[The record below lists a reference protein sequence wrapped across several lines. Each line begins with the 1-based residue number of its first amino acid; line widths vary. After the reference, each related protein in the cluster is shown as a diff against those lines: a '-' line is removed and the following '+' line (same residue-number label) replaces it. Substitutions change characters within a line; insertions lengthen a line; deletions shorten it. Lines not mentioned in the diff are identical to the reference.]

1 MVMAMEERY
10 TPSAKQVLVLA
21 QQQANYFKHQ
31 AIGTE
36 HLLLALTMEK
46 NGVAA
51 KVLQSFVVTEVD
63 VREEIEHIVGYGN
76 LQRRGADTY
85 LPYSPR
91 TRYVLERAR
100 EHAKLFNVEK
110 VGTEHILLAL
120 LEDDKT
126 ISSRILAALNIDLRK
141 VKNIT
146 YRTMG
151 VDATTANR
159 ARKKLALSEKKQD
172 NGTPTLDEL
181 ARDLTEMV
189 RKDQI
194 DPVVGRDNEIKR
206 VVQILS
212 RRTKNNPVLLGE
224 PGVGKTA
231 VAEGFS
237 QKIVNGEVPDNLKNK
252 RVMMLD
258 MGSLVAGTK
267 YRGEFEDRLKKIIEE
282 IREDGNVIL
291 FIDEMHTLI
300 GAGGAE
306 GAIDASNILKPAL
319 ARGEVQVIGA
329 TTLNE
334 YQKYVEADAALE
346 RRFASVTIN
355 EPTPEVALTI
365 LKGLRPKYEK
375 HHQLQITD
383 EALESAVK
391 LSKRYIASRFLPD
404 KAIDLMDEAAAR
416 VRINNAQKVD
426 KVSAIKKKLSEL
438 SQEKTEALL
447 KEDFEKAAEIRNEEL
462 KIQEKLEKQ
471 IQRDKDEEDSNNYRV
486 KVTAE
491 DIAEVVS
498 EWTGVPVTQ
507 INRSEGDRLI
517 RLEKIL
523 HNRVIGQDEAVKA
536 VSKAIRRAR
545 SGLKDPTR
553 PIGSFMF
560 LGPTGVGK
568 TELAKALAEAMFGSE
583 DSMIRIDMSEY
594 MEKYTTSRLIGSPP
608 GYVGYDE
615 GGQLTEKVRNN
626 PYSVV
631 LLDEVEKAHNDV
643 FNILLQVLDDGRITD
658 HESDCC
664 DGFLTDSK
672 GRKVD
677 FRNTIIIMT
686 SNLGATALRDEKS
699 VGFGAKDVSDDYEAM
714 AAKVR
719 ETLKKTFRPEFL
731 NRLDETVVFHSLN
744 KEEIHQIVK
753 LMAKNIIDRIK
764 EQNINLKITPAA
776 IDIVAEAGFD
786 AEYGARPIRRVLQDK
801 IEDLLSEE
809 LLAGNIET
817 GATVTIGAKKGEITI
832 KVKNPVAA
840 EKINS

>member
-1 MVMAMEERY
+1 MEERY

-159 ARKKLALSEKKQD
+159 TRKKLALSEKKQD

-237 QKIVNGEVPDNLKNK
+237 QKIVNDEVPDNLKNK

-438 SQEKTEALL
+438 SQEKTEVLL

-643 FNILLQVLDDGRITD
+643 FNILLQVLDDG
-658 HESDCC
+658 
-664 DGFLTDSK
+664 FLTDSK

-699 VGFGAKDVSDDYEAM
+699 VGFGAKDVSDDYEVM

-832 KVKNPVAA
+832 KVKNPVAT

>member
-1 MVMAMEERY
+1 MEERY

-31 AIGTE
+31 AVGTE

-159 ARKKLALSEKKQD
+159 TRKKLALSEKKQD

-471 IQRDKDEEDSNNYRV
+471 IQRDKAEEDSNNYRV

-643 FNILLQVLDDGRITD
+643 FNILLQVLD
-658 HESDCC
+658 

>member
-383 EALESAVK
+383 GALESAVK

-523 HNRVIGQDEAVKA
+523 HNRVIGQDEAVKT

-583 DSMIRIDMSEY
+583 DSIIRIDMSEY

-643 FNILLQVLDDGRITD
+643 FNILLQVLD
-658 HESDCC
+658 

-809 LLAGNIET
+809 LLVGNIET

-832 KVKNPVAA
+832 KVKNPVAV

>member
-1 MVMAMEERY
+1 MEERY

-159 ARKKLALSEKKQD
+159 TRKKLALSEKKQD

-594 MEKYTTSRLIGSPP
+594 IEKYTTSRLIGSPP

-643 FNILLQVLDDGRITD
+643 FNILLQVLD
-658 HESDCC
+658 

-832 KVKNPVAA
+832 KVKNLVAA

>member
-1 MVMAMEERY
+1 MEERY

-159 ARKKLALSEKKQD
+159 TRKKLALSEKKQD

-237 QKIVNGEVPDNLKNK
+237 QKIVNGEVPDNLKDK

-643 FNILLQVLDDGRITD
+643 FNILLQVLDDG
-658 HESDCC
+658 
-664 DGFLTDSK
+664 FLTDSK

-714 AAKVR
+714 AAKVK

-817 GATVTIGAKKGEITI
+817 GATVTINKKKGEITI

>member
-159 ARKKLALSEKKQD
+159 TRKKLALSEKKQD

-643 FNILLQVLDDGRITD
+643 FNILLQVLDDG
-658 HESDCC
+658 
-664 DGFLTDSK
+664 FLTDSK

-714 AAKVR
+714 AAKIR
-719 ETLKKTFRPEFL
+719 ETLKKTFRSEFL

>member
-141 VKNIT
+141 VKNII

-159 ARKKLALSEKKQD
+159 TRKKLALSEKKQD

-237 QKIVNGEVPDNLKNK
+237 QKIVNDEVPDNLKNK

-438 SQEKTEALL
+438 SQEKTEVLL

-643 FNILLQVLDDGRITD
+643 FNILLQVLDDG
-658 HESDCC
+658 
-664 DGFLTDSK
+664 FLTDSK

>member
-159 ARKKLALSEKKQD
+159 TRKKLALSEKKQD

-462 KIQEKLEKQ
+462 KIQENLEKQ

-643 FNILLQVLDDGRITD
+643 FNILLQVLDDG
-658 HESDCC
+658 
-664 DGFLTDSK
+664 FLTDSK

>member
-1 MVMAMEERY
+1 MEERY

-159 ARKKLALSEKKQD
+159 TRKKLALSEKKQD

-643 FNILLQVLDDGRITD
+643 FNILLQVLDDG
-658 HESDCC
+658 
-664 DGFLTDSK
+664 FLTDSK

-714 AAKVR
+714 AAKIR

-776 IDIVAEAGFD
+776 IDIVAETGFD

>member
-159 ARKKLALSEKKQD
+159 TRKKLALSEKKQD

-643 FNILLQVLDDGRITD
+643 FNILLQVLDDG
-658 HESDCC
+658 
-664 DGFLTDSK
+664 FLTDSK

-699 VGFGAKDVSDDYEAM
+699 VGFGAKDVSNDYEAM

-832 KVKNPVAA
+832 KVKNPVAT
-840 EKINS
+840 EKVNS

>member
-1 MVMAMEERY
+1 MEERY

-159 ARKKLALSEKKQD
+159 TRKKLALSEKKQD

-383 EALESAVK
+383 GALESAVK

-643 FNILLQVLDDGRITD
+643 FNILLQVLDDG
-658 HESDCC
+658 
-664 DGFLTDSK
+664 FLTDSK

>member
-1 MVMAMEERY
+1 MEERY

-181 ARDLTEMV
+181 ARDLIEMV

-643 FNILLQVLDDGRITD
+643 FNILLQVLDDG
-658 HESDCC
+658 
-664 DGFLTDSK
+664 FLTDSK

>member
-159 ARKKLALSEKKQD
+159 TRKKLALSEKKQD

-194 DPVVGRDNEIKR
+194 DPVVGRDNEIKC

-416 VRINNAQKVD
+416 VRINNSQKVD

-643 FNILLQVLDDGRITD
+643 FNILLQVLDDG
-658 HESDCC
+658 
-664 DGFLTDSK
+664 FLTDSK

>member
-1 MVMAMEERY
+1 MEERY

-36 HLLLALTMEK
+36 HLLLALTMGK

-159 ARKKLALSEKKQD
+159 TRKKLALSEKKQD

-416 VRINNAQKVD
+416 VRINNTQKVD

-643 FNILLQVLDDGRITD
+643 FNILLQVLDDG
-658 HESDCC
+658 
-664 DGFLTDSK
+664 FLTDSK

-677 FRNTIIIMT
+677 LRNTIIIMT

>member
-1 MVMAMEERY
+1 MEERY

-120 LEDDKT
+120 LEDDRT

-159 ARKKLALSEKKQD
+159 TRKKLALSEKKQD

-643 FNILLQVLDDGRITD
+643 FNILLQVLDDG
-658 HESDCC
+658 
-664 DGFLTDSK
+664 FLTDSK

>member
-643 FNILLQVLDDGRITD
+643 FNILLQVLDDG
-658 HESDCC
+658 
-664 DGFLTDSK
+664 FLTDSK

-714 AAKVR
+714 AAKVK

>member
-159 ARKKLALSEKKQD
+159 TRKKLALSEKKQD

-267 YRGEFEDRLKKIIEE
+267 YRGEFEDRLRKIIEE

-416 VRINNAQKVD
+416 VRINNSQKVD

-643 FNILLQVLDDGRITD
+643 FNILLQVLDDG
-658 HESDCC
+658 
-664 DGFLTDSK
+664 FLTDSK

>member
-159 ARKKLALSEKKQD
+159 TRKKLALSEKKQD

-237 QKIVNGEVPDNLKNK
+237 QKIVNDEVPDNLKNK

-404 KAIDLMDEAAAR
+404 KSIDLMDEAAAR

-438 SQEKTEALL
+438 SQEKTEVLL

-643 FNILLQVLDDGRITD
+643 FNILLQVLDDG
-658 HESDCC
+658 
-664 DGFLTDSK
+664 FLTDSK

-832 KVKNPVAA
+832 KVKNPVAT

>member
-146 YRTMG
+146 YRTIG

-159 ARKKLALSEKKQD
+159 TRKKLALSEKKQD

-237 QKIVNGEVPDNLKNK
+237 QKIVKGEVPDNLKNK

-355 EPTPEVALTI
+355 EPSPEVALTI

-471 IQRDKDEEDSNNYRV
+471 IQRDKDEENSNNYRV

-643 FNILLQVLDDGRITD
+643 FNILLQVLD
-658 HESDCC
+658 

>member
-1 MVMAMEERY
+1 MAMEERY

-36 HLLLALTMEK
+36 HLLLALTMGK

-159 ARKKLALSEKKQD
+159 TRKKLALSEKKQD

-416 VRINNAQKVD
+416 VRINNTQKVD

-643 FNILLQVLDDGRITD
+643 FNILLQVLDDG
-658 HESDCC
+658 
-664 DGFLTDSK
+664 FLTDSK

>member
-159 ARKKLALSEKKQD
+159 TRKKLALSEKKQD

-643 FNILLQVLDDGRITD
+643 FNILLQVLDDG
-658 HESDCC
+658 
-664 DGFLTDSK
+664 FLTDSK

-731 NRLDETVVFHSLN
+731 NRLDETIVFHSLN

>member
-159 ARKKLALSEKKQD
+159 TRKKLALSEKKQD

-523 HNRVIGQDEAVKA
+523 HNRGIGQDEAVKA

-643 FNILLQVLDDGRITD
+643 FNILLQVLDDG
-658 HESDCC
+658 
-664 DGFLTDSK
+664 FLTDSK

-714 AAKVR
+714 AAKIR

-832 KVKNPVAA
+832 KVKNPEAT

>member
-1 MVMAMEERY
+1 MAMEERY

-643 FNILLQVLDDGRITD
+643 FNILLQVLDDG
-658 HESDCC
+658 
-664 DGFLTDSK
+664 FLTDSK

-699 VGFGAKDVSDDYEAM
+699 VGFGAKDVSNDYEAM

>member
-643 FNILLQVLDDGRITD
+643 FNILLQVLDDG
-658 HESDCC
+658 
-664 DGFLTDSK
+664 FLTDSK

-699 VGFGAKDVSDDYEAM
+699 VGFGAKDVSNDYEAM

>member
-1 MVMAMEERY
+1 MEERY

-63 VREEIEHIVGYGN
+63 VREEIEYIVGYGN

-159 ARKKLALSEKKQD
+159 TRKKLALSEKKQD

-643 FNILLQVLDDGRITD
+643 FNILLQVLDDG
-658 HESDCC
+658 
-664 DGFLTDSK
+664 FLTDSK

-731 NRLDETVVFHSLN
+731 NRLDEIVVFHSLN

>member
-1 MVMAMEERY
+1 MEERY

-159 ARKKLALSEKKQD
+159 TRKKLALSEKKQD

-383 EALESAVK
+383 GALESAVK

-462 KIQEKLEKQ
+462 KIQERLEKQ

-643 FNILLQVLDDGRITD
+643 FNILLQVLDDG
-658 HESDCC
+658 
-664 DGFLTDSK
+664 FLTDSK

>member
-212 RRTKNNPVLLGE
+212 RRTKNNPVLLGK
-224 PGVGKTA
+224 PDVGKTA
-231 VAEGFS
+231 VAEAFS

-383 EALESAVK
+383 GALESAVK

-583 DSMIRIDMSEY
+583 DSIIRIDMSEY

-643 FNILLQVLDDGRITD
+643 FNILLQVLD
-658 HESDCC
+658 

>member
-159 ARKKLALSEKKQD
+159 TRKKLALSEKKQD

-416 VRINNAQKVD
+416 VRINNSQKVD

-626 PYSVV
+626 PYLVV

-643 FNILLQVLDDGRITD
+643 FNILLQVLD
-658 HESDCC
+658 

>member
-1 MVMAMEERY
+1 MEERY

-159 ARKKLALSEKKQD
+159 TRKKLALSEKKQD

-237 QKIVNGEVPDNLKNK
+237 QKIVNDEVPDNLKNK

-438 SQEKTEALL
+438 SQEKTEVLL

-643 FNILLQVLDDGRITD
+643 FNILLQVLDDG
-658 HESDCC
+658 
-664 DGFLTDSK
+664 FLTDSK

-776 IDIVAEAGFD
+776 IDIVAETGFD

>member
-159 ARKKLALSEKKQD
+159 TRKKLALSEKKQD

-462 KIQEKLEKQ
+462 KIQEKLKKQ

-643 FNILLQVLDDGRITD
+643 FNILLQVLDDG
-658 HESDCC
+658 
-664 DGFLTDSK
+664 FLTDSK

-776 IDIVAEAGFD
+776 IDIVAETGFD

>member
-1 MVMAMEERY
+1 
-10 TPSAKQVLVLA
+10 
-21 QQQANYFKHQ
+21 
-31 AIGTE
+31 
-36 HLLLALTMEK
+36 
-46 NGVAA
+46 
-51 KVLQSFVVTEVD
+51 
-63 VREEIEHIVGYGN
+63 
-76 LQRRGADTY
+76 
-85 LPYSPR
+85 
-91 TRYVLERAR
+91 
-100 EHAKLFNVEK
+100 
-110 VGTEHILLAL
+110 
-120 LEDDKT
+120 
-126 ISSRILAALNIDLRK
+126 
-141 VKNIT
+141 
-146 YRTMG
+146 
-151 VDATTANR
+151 
-159 ARKKLALSEKKQD
+159 
-172 NGTPTLDEL
+172 
-181 ARDLTEMV
+181 
-189 RKDQI
+189 
-194 DPVVGRDNEIKR
+194 
-206 VVQILS
+206 
-212 RRTKNNPVLLGE
+212 
-224 PGVGKTA
+224 
-231 VAEGFS
+231 
-237 QKIVNGEVPDNLKNK
+237 
-252 RVMMLD
+252 
-258 MGSLVAGTK
+258 
-267 YRGEFEDRLKKIIEE
+267 
-282 IREDGNVIL
+282 
-291 FIDEMHTLI
+291 MHTLI

-643 FNILLQVLDDGRITD
+643 FNILLQVLDDG
-658 HESDCC
+658 
-664 DGFLTDSK
+664 FLTDSK

-776 IDIVAEAGFD
+776 IDIVAETGFD

>member
-159 ARKKLALSEKKQD
+159 TRKKLALSEKKQD

-545 SGLKDPTR
+545 GGLKDPTR

-643 FNILLQVLDDGRITD
+643 FNILLQVLDDG
-658 HESDCC
+658 
-664 DGFLTDSK
+664 FLTDSK

-714 AAKVR
+714 AAKVK

>member
-159 ARKKLALSEKKQD
+159 TRKKLALSEKKQD

-447 KEDFEKAAEIRNEEL
+447 KEDFEKAAEIRNKEL

-643 FNILLQVLDDGRITD
+643 FNILLQVLDDG
-658 HESDCC
+658 
-664 DGFLTDSK
+664 FLTDSK

>member
-1 MVMAMEERY
+1 MEERY

-159 ARKKLALSEKKQD
+159 TRKKLALSEKKQD

-416 VRINNAQKVD
+416 VRINNSQKVD

-560 LGPTGVGK
+560 SGPTGVGK

-643 FNILLQVLDDGRITD
+643 FNILLQVLD
-658 HESDCC
+658 

>member
-1 MVMAMEERY
+1 MAMEERY

-159 ARKKLALSEKKQD
+159 TRKKLALSEKKQD

-416 VRINNAQKVD
+416 VRINNSQKVD

-643 FNILLQVLDDGRITD
+643 FNILLQVLDDG
-658 HESDCC
+658 
-664 DGFLTDSK
+664 FLTDSK

-840 EKINS
+840 EKNK